1 MKRDLKTLV
10 TLLERIEDDNLEQF
24 IDHPLGEDVDE
35 RKLGKL
41 ISNKRQILLG
51 HLLLL
56 KEAGYTGH
64 LTVTV
69 NEGEDGLELCC
80 SIPRL
85 TMKGHDLLAMLRSK
99 TLYQRMKE
107 ILDGTGLPLTSDTLD
122 LIQHEASD
130 ELIREWASKN
140 KLQS

>member
-24 IDHPLGEDVDE
+24 IDHPLGEDIDE

-56 KEAGYTGH
+56 KEAGYT
-64 LTVTV
+64 
-69 NEGEDGLELCC
+69 
-80 SIPRL
+80 
-85 TMKGHDLLAMLRSK
+85 
-99 TLYQRMKE
+99 
-107 ILDGTGLPLTSDTLD
+107 
-122 LIQHEASD
+122 
-130 ELIREWASKN
+130 
-140 KLQS
+140 

>member
-64 LTVTV
+64 
-69 NEGEDGLELCC
+69 
-80 SIPRL
+80 
-85 TMKGHDLLAMLRSK
+85 
-99 TLYQRMKE
+99 
-107 ILDGTGLPLTSDTLD
+107 
-122 LIQHEASD
+122 
-130 ELIREWASKN
+130 
-140 KLQS
+140 